1 MLWRASGRLGAG
13 RMEMQRELQRK
24 AGDVGIPGDGVGETK
39 VGKGTRRGRQSR
51 RTERALRILAA
62 AASLVERYGYSKTTL
77 DDVAREAGVAKGT
90 LYLHWH
96 SREELFGAVLRREQ
110 ILLSRSFLDRM
121 RAEKEPLT
129 VRALFKHAALC
140 LLQRPLV
147 RAVFTRD
154 VEMVGHLL
162 LREQRAHPEQKELFH
177 VLLEF
182 LGRHNLVRRDLT
194 PQAQAFLV
202 SAIFLGFFVTASWL
216 PEQASLTDEQ
226 IAGLMADTVVA
237 ALDVGSRATPSQ
249 EAAAAED
256 VLNRLEDLVAREE
269 AAFQAELL

>member
-1 MLWRASGRLGAG
+1 
-13 RMEMQRELQRK
+13 MEVQRELQRK

-154 VEMVGHLL
+154 VEVVGNLL
-162 LREQRAHPEQKELFH
+162 RREQRTHPEQKELFH
-177 VLLEF
+177 LLLDF
-182 LGRHNLVRRDLT
+182 LGRSNLVRRDLT
-194 PQAQAFLV
+194 PQAQAFML
-202 SAIFLGFFVTASWL
+202 SAIFLGFFVMVSWV
-216 PEQASLTDEQ
+216 PDQASMSDEQ
-226 IAGLMADTVVA
+226 VAGLMADTVVA
-237 ALDVGSRATPSQ
+237 ALHLGGQWTPRE
-249 EAAAAED
+249 EAEAAED
-256 VLNRLEDLVAREE
+256 VLKHLEELVAREE